1 MSKDSVKIK
10 AQNQDFLS
18 FSKFWQ
24 TIANELGNSRIKIN
38 AQAESIKQ
46 FLQADSDHKEF
57 LRKLIHQSYK
67 RCRCYHLNA
76 RFDVNIALDVLGE
89 TSFNL
94 KGSKEDDLLDIE
106 LLEEIAWLISQHYG
120 HKVNMPKSLL
130 INSSELSDDHTNIV
144 ATESQV
150 KAKTPII
157 SLSKR
162 KIRLANR
169 NH

>member
-18 FSKFWQ
+18 FSEFWQ

-38 AQAESIKQ
+38 VEAESIKQ
-46 FLQADSDHKEF
+46 FLRADSDHKEF
-57 LRKLIHQSYK
+57 LRTLIHQSYK
-67 RCRCYHLNA
+67 RCHCYHLNA

-89 TSFNL
+89 TSFHL
-94 KGSKEDDLLDIE
+94 KGNREDDLLDIE
-106 LLEEIAWLISQHYG
+106 LLEEIAWLISQHYE
-120 HKVNMPKSLL
+120 HKVNMPESLL
-130 INSSELSDDHTNIV
+130 ISKSEEQTNMTPNENQPGV
-144 ATESQV
+144 
-150 KAKTPII
+150 KTPII

-169 NH
+169 RH

>member
-10 AQNQDFLS
+10 VQNRDFLS
-18 FSKFWQ
+18 FSEFWQ

-38 AQAESIKQ
+38 TRAESIKQ
-46 FLQADSDHKEF
+46 FLQADSDHREF
-57 LRKLIHQSYK
+57 LRTLIHQSYK
-67 RCRCYHLNA
+67 RCHCYHLNA

-94 KGSKEDDLLDIE
+94 KGNKEDDLLDIE

-120 HKVNMPKSLL
+120 HKVSMPESLL
-130 INSSELSDDHTNIV
+130 INADETNDNHANMSV
-144 ATESQV
+144 NESRS
-150 KAKTPII
+150 KAETPII

-162 KIRLANR
+162 KIRLANQR
-169 NH
+169 Q